1 MLVEQIEALLKMITV
16 SENRIFDDFSA
27 NIVGRIDDC
36 LASLK
41 KVNKPSSIANI
52 SKAVEKLSTSFH
64 EERIGAHYSLWKS
77 PLVALKL
84 PQPDPLWCQSV
95 NRCLFDIMKLDLV
108 QPWLLWGVQ

>member
-1 MLVEQIEALLKMITV
+1 MVSVVPMLLSVISTVESVLEACKKTKWSRRSNMLVEQIEALLKMITV

-41 KVNKPSSIANI
+41 KLNKPSSIANI

-64 EERIGAHYSLWKS
+64 EERIGAH
-77 PLVALKL
+77 
-84 PQPDPLWCQSV
+84 
-95 NRCLFDIMKLDLV
+95 
-108 QPWLLWGVQ
+108 